1 MALIAMLAVDA
12 LWIGGLAIEYGWM
25 PQSLMSAMNASL
37 VAVGC
42 RLVAQVTLLMAIG
55 LFARFVLLDAEGLLK
70 ERAAKA
76 KREKSPKKPK
86 AEKATDLD
94 SVAKVATSSG
104 NTRIDAGHKSASV
117 AGNSGSSTSAGTNSN
132 SSNRYAG
139 YEDLDEDDGYAN
151 RRTKSK
157 SYDDEESDEDDYGD
171 GDRKLSK
178 AERKRIR
185 KQMRRQQRED
195 ER

>member
-1 MALIAMLAVDA
+1 VDA
-12 LWIGGLAIEYGWM
+12 MWIGGLALEYGWM
-25 PQSLMSAMNASL
+25 PQSLMSATNASL

-42 RLVAQVTLLMAIG
+42 RLVGQVTLLMAIG
-55 LFARFVLLDAEGLLK
+55 LYARFVLLDAEGLLK
-70 ERAAKA
+70 ARAAKA
-76 KREKSPKKPK
+76 KRAKAPKKPK
-86 AEKATDLD
+86 PEKATDLD
-94 SVAKVATSSG
+94 NVTKVETSTG

-117 AGNSGSSTSAGTNSN
+117 AGNYGSSSSAGSN

-139 YEDLDEDDGYAN
+139 YDEDDEDAGYSG

-171 GDRKLSK
+171 GNRKLSK

-185 KQMRRQQRED
+185 KQMRRQQSDD